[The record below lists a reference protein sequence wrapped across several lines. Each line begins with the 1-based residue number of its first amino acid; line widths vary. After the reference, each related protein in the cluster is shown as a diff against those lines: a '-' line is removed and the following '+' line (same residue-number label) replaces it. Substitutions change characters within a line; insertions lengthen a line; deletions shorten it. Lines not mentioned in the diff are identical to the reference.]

1 MRKDVRNCGLALRES
16 KGFTLIELLVVI
28 AIIGILSTVVL
39 ASLNS
44 ARQKGRDA
52 RRLED
57 LKSIANAIAILQT
70 GVKPITI
77 GCAASATDFAYNCT
91 GLSAF
96 KDPDG
101 STAIQGAKCVADT
114 SPGAENQTAPC
125 NYTEIVVG
133 ATTENYVVCSY
144 LEVGGG
150 PRTSAGTVSITG
162 AGQTVQ
168 KGCPSS

>member
-1 MRKDVRNCGLALRES
+1 MRDVIKRR
-16 KGFTLIELLVVI
+16 GFTLIELLVVI

-39 ASLNS
+39 ASLNT

-70 GVKPITI
+70 GVKPVTI
-77 GCAASATDFAYNCT
+77 GCAASATDFVYNCT

-96 KDPDG
+96 KDLDG
-101 STAIQGAKCVADT
+101 STGTQGAKCTADT
-114 SPGAENQTAPC
+114 SPGVETQTTPC

-133 ATTENYVVCSY
+133 ANTENYIVCSY

-150 PRTSAGTVSITG
+150 PRTDKGTVSITG

-168 KGCPSS
+168 KGCPAS